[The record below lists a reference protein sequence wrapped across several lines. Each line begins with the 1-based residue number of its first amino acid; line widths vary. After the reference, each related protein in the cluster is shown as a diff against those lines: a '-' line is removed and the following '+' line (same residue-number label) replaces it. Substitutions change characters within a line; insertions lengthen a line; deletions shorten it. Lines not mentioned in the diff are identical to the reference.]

1 MQNPVCLSPLKFYDG
16 IAKQNHRKNC
26 AYGHISPLIVTTQ
39 SLPPFQ
45 FIVSNGENL
54 SLEEAYFVDVQSDI
68 RIGSNKAQLLME
80 TGFSIIT
87 KGDYT
92 VALYPGYLPLQIE
105 REGQYYLELKLSNG
119 TAYYSEVF
127 CFTNHTDD
135 CVEIEYWNETGDFYI
150 KDGVV
155 IFPENFHFKLLLMS
169 EIGKPEYDFE
179 EEATKRGGYSFIE
192 HQVSKKVYRFGAVAP
207 EFICDAMRII
217 RLCDNKVIR
226 YKDEEYDAIT
236 FEMQVEWQTQG
247 DLAVVTCEFETDNIV
262 ANLGGFVPDKKGGD
276 FNSDYNSDFD
286 NT

>member
-1 MQNPVCLSPLKFYDG
+1 M
-16 IAKQNHRKNC
+16 
-26 AYGHISPLIVTTQ
+26 
-39 SLPPFQ
+39 
-45 FIVSNGENL
+45 
-54 SLEEAYFVDVQSDI
+54 
-68 RIGSNKAQLLME
+68 
-80 TGFSIIT
+80 
-87 KGDYT
+87 
-92 VALYPGYLPLQIE
+92 QIE

-119 TAYYSEVF
+119 AAYYSEVF

-150 KDGVV
+150 KDGIV

-192 HQVSKKVYRFGAVAP
+192 HQVSKKVYKFGAVAP

-217 RLCDNKVIR
+217 RLCDNKIIR

-262 ANLGGFVPDKKGGD
+262 ANLDGFVPDKKGGD